1 MRAFSTTLAAGIL
14 FFSHLAA
21 GQSDQQTC
29 TIQCSTSAFKA
40 TGCDFSSPNSTACA
54 CASPVYSTN
63 LTQCATTQCSLSAND
78 VKALVADGCKGFDI
92 AQPSSATE
100 LTGVRVGLTAAIA
113 SALGLVSFL
122 V

>member
-1 MRAFSTTLAAGIL
+1 MRASSTTLAAGIL

-78 VKALVADGCKGFDI
+78 VKALVADGCKGFG
-92 AQPSSATE
+92 AWAFCPFF
-100 LTGVRVGLTAAIA
+100 
-113 SALGLVSFL
+113 ALGCSRIMVRHRTAQFRH
-122 V
+122 